1 MAHLQQN
8 YRNDS
13 LMLGFSDLKRLRSK
27 RPLVLTAGRG
37 IKVFD
42 ERGRD
47 YIEAVSSFYCV
58 ALGYSDEELI
68 EAAIPQMR
76 ALPMYPSA
84 IDRTVPAVM
93 ELAERLAALSP
104 MPRTHVT
111 FATTGSEAN
120 DHLIKF
126 IWYANG
132 FSGQPRRRKIIS
144 RWSSYHGSTVQLTGL
159 GGGSDLHRS
168 FAAPTDECLHVSHP
182 NWPGGA
188 QPGESEA
195 AYGDRLAAELKAVI
209 EEAGPDTVA
218 ALFAE
223 PVSVSAGMYVP
234 PAGYFAKMKAVL
246 DSYGIMLV
254 VDEVVTG
261 FGRTGQFWGT
271 QTLDIKPDCM
281 TSSKALSSAYQPI
294 SAIMMS
300 GEFYDR
306 LEHGSNEKGWFAH
319 GGTYHAHPV
328 AAAVA
333 LKTIE
338 VYERRDIVGHVRAI
352 MPTWQRGLAALNGHP
367 LVAATRCFG
376 LLGAVQLQQPG
387 EGAAAASLQVGRLP
401 AQVYQAGLDAGLIVR
416 PLANCLV
423 LSPPLIITEPEIEE
437 LFSRLTR
444 ALDQVLGSIPTLP

>member
-13 LMLGFSDLKRLRSK
+13 LMLDFSDLKRLRSK
-27 RPLVLTAGRG
+27 RPLVLTGRG

-68 EAAIPQMR
+68 EAAITQMR

-168 FAAPTDECLHVSHP
+168 FAVPTDECLHVSHP

-209 EEAGPDTVA
+209 EEAGPNTVA
-218 ALFAE
+218 ALFTE
-223 PVSVSAGMYVP
+223 PVSVSAGMYIP

-246 DSYGIMLV
+246 DSYGILLV

-306 LEHGSNEKGWFAH
+306 RGFAA
-319 GGTYHAHPV
+319 GRPV
-328 AAAVA
+328 ADASLPGRAGCWPHREAAGELPGA
-333 LKTIE
+333 L
-338 VYERRDIVGHVRAI
+338 
-352 MPTWQRGLAALNGHP
+352 
-367 LVAATRCFG
+367 ATADHHGTGDR
-376 LLGAVQLQQPG
+376 GAVLTAD
-387 EGAAAASLQVGRLP
+387 EGARSGAGKHPDATVTASCQPQAPGAGSQAFDRGSVGT
-401 AQVYQAGLDAGLIVR
+401 
-416 PLANCLV
+416 
-423 LSPPLIITEPEIEE
+423 S
-437 LFSRLTR
+437 
-444 ALDQVLGSIPTLP
+444 

>member
-13 LMLGFSDLKRLRSK
+13 LMLSFSDLKRLRSE

-58 ALGYSDEELI
+58 ALGYSDEDLI
-68 EAAIPQMR
+68 EPAITQMR

-168 FAAPTDECLHVSHP
+168 FAVPTDECLHVSHP

-218 ALFAE
+218 ALFA
-223 PVSVSAGMYVP
+223 VS
-234 PAGYFAKMKAVL
+234 
-246 DSYGIMLV
+246 
-254 VDEVVTG
+254 T
-261 FGRTGQFWGT
+261 
-271 QTLDIKPDCM
+271 
-281 TSSKALSSAYQPI
+281 
-294 SAIMMS
+294 
-300 GEFYDR
+300 
-306 LEHGSNEKGWFAH
+306 
-319 GGTYHAHPV
+319 
-328 AAAVA
+328 
-333 LKTIE
+333 
-338 VYERRDIVGHVRAI
+338 
-352 MPTWQRGLAALNGHP
+352 P
-367 LVAATRCFG
+367 L
-376 LLGAVQLQQPG
+376 
-387 EGAAAASLQVGRLP
+387 
-401 AQVYQAGLDAGLIVR
+401 
-416 PLANCLV
+416 
-423 LSPPLIITEPEIEE
+423 
-437 LFSRLTR
+437 
-444 ALDQVLGSIPTLP
+444 